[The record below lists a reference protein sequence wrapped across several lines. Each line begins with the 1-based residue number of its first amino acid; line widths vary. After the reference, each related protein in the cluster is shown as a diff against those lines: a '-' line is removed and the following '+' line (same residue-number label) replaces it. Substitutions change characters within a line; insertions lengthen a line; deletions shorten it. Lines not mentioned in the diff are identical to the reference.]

1 MNMKLLSTQ
10 FYGYKLFLIV
20 LACAT
25 IQSCANRVSVNKQ
38 FKHAGIQTQFMLQ
51 VIDSAKKNVASKNL
65 VSPRTTENGNIKLV
79 KGTDW
84 TSGFFPGELWF
95 LYEQTG
101 SLEWLR
107 EARKFTALLEPVQ
120 FYGGTHDLGF
130 MMYCS
135 FGNGFRLTGDTAYQR
150 VIIQSAKTLSGRFNA
165 VAGVIKSWDFSK
177 EKWKYPVIVDNMMNL
192 ELLFEATK
200 LTQDSSFYK
209 IAVRHANTTMK
220 NHFRSDN
227 SSYHVIDYDP
237 ETGQVLQKL
246 TSQGHSD
253 ASAWARGQAW
263 GLYGYVTCYRATKNK
278 EYLQQAEKIAAYIL
292 SRLPSDK
299 IPFWDF
305 DAPAIPNE
313 PRDASAAAII
323 ASALYELNTFSRKKT
338 YLKTADEILKK
349 LATSYVS
356 PSKMNGGFLL
366 LHSTGHKPANSEID
380 VPLVYADYY
389 FLEAMKRSKLM
400 R

>member
-292 SRLPSDK
+292 SRLPSDR

-323 ASALYELNTFSRKKT
+323 ASALYELNTFSRKKI

-349 LATSYVS
+349 LAASYVS
-356 PSKMNGGFLL
+356 PLNKNGGFLL
-366 LHSTGHKPANSEID
+366 LHSTGHKPANIEID